1 MQPWV
6 QLFERHDWQLLV
18 EPLADDPQQA
28 LNRDSEL
35 VRQVARGEQGALARI
50 WENPRCLIA
59 TRRET
64 RFPHFER
71 ACAQLASEGWPVY
84 VRESG
89 GTTVPHEPGIVHFS
103 LAFPTTEA
111 RTFELDTIFEALC
124 EPVRLALQKLGLDA
138 RYGFVEGSYCDGRY
152 NLAIDGLKV
161 TGTAQRLVGGR
172 CEEKGIK
179 GAVLA
184 QAMLM
189 VECDA
194 VQGTDMVNR
203 FYRLAGDGRV
213 YDPAVSTCIAER
225 LGPDLRRRPGELT
238 ARVRTLIAE
247 SFGELAALSV

>member
-1 MQPWV
+1 MSLTWAE
-6 QLFERHDWQLLV
+6 LFDRYSWQLLD
-18 EPLADDPQQA
+18 EPLAEDPQRA
-28 LNRDSEL
+28 LQRDSEL
-35 VRQVARGEQGALARI
+35 VREVAAGKRGALARI

-64 RFPHFER
+64 RFPHFED
-71 ACAQLASEGWPVY
+71 ACNQLSGEGWPVY

-89 GTTVPHEPGIVHFS
+89 GTTVPHEPGILHFS
-103 LAFPTTEA
+103 LIFPTYEA

-124 EPVRLALQKLGLDA
+124 EPIRLALMELGLDA
-138 RYGFVEGSYCDGRY
+138 HYGFVDGSYCDGRY

-194 VQGTDMVNR
+194 IRGTEMVNR
-203 FYRLAGDGRV
+203 FYKLAGDERV
-213 YDPAVSTCIAER
+213 YDPSVSTCIAER
-225 LGPDLRRRPGELT
+225 MGPQLDRASGELT
-238 ARVRTLIAE
+238 VQMRQLIGKAFTQLT
-247 SFGELAALSV
+247 SA